1 MERISRAQPP
11 YDDWEIF
18 FKKYF
23 DRPSNKAIFADLCS
37 PVQEFQLTRRAAW
50 NAASAIIFFHPMA
63 SENALALNLLR
74 AAPVA

>member
-11 YDDWEIF
+11 YDHGGIF

-23 DRPSNKAIFADLCS
+23 DRPSNKDIFADLCS

-50 NAASAIIFFHPMA
+50 NAAPATLFLHPTA
-63 SENALALNLLR
+63 AENALALNLLR